1 MPLPRAPCRL
11 HAAPVLPADF
21 VERHPYLAER
31 ANPDGIDQH
40 GEDVGVQRVAVVVNG
55 DQRLQ

>member
-1 MPLPRAPCRL
+1 L

-40 GEDVGVQRVAVVVNG
+40 GEDVGVQRVVVVVNG